1 MAASTPLA
9 PSLVCQQCMSGPVLD
24 GQSAALYDGGVL
36 AVRSTDF
43 CAFSLGFLL
52 GGWLC
57 VALSLRPKRADEISS
72 SLTAND
78 ITRQ

>member
-1 MAASTPLA
+1 
-9 PSLVCQQCMSGPVLD
+9 MSEPVLD

-36 AVRSTDF
+36 AVRRIF
-43 CAFSLGFLL
+43 CVPPLGFLL
-52 GGWLC
+52 EGWFY